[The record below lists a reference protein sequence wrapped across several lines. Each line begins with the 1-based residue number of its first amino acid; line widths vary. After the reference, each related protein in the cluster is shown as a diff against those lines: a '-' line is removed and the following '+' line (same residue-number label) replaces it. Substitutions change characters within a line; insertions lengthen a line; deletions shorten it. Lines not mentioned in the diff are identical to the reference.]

1 MDKKEI
7 DKKLKKYVSLIRE
20 EYSPKK
26 IVLYGSYA
34 RGNYTEY
41 SDIDVA
47 VIVEEIKGDFLELIT
62 RLYKLRRNIDT
73 KIEPVLLEENN
84 DRSGFLESIMESPQ
98 PTIQTAC
105 SNKSSRANSTPL
117 CSEPAIG

>member
-7 DKKLKKYVSLIRE
+7 DRKLKKYISLVKK

-84 DRSGFLESIMESPQ
+84 DRSGFLESIMKYGKV
-98 PTIQTAC
+98 IY
-105 SNKSSRANSTPL
+105 KS
-117 CSEPAIG
+117 

>member
-1 MDKKEI
+1 MDKKEV
-7 DKKLKKYVSLIRE
+7 DRKLKKYISLVKK

-41 SDIDVA
+41 SDIDIA

-84 DRSGFLESIMESPQ
+84 DRSGFLESILKYGKV
-98 PTIQTAC
+98 IY
-105 SNKSSRANSTPL
+105 KSQV
-117 CSEPAIG
+117 

>member
-7 DKKLKKYVSLIRE
+7 DRKLKKYISLVKK

-84 DRSGFLESIMESPQ
+84 DRSGFLESILEYGKV
-98 PTIQTAC
+98 IY
-105 SNKSSRANSTPL
+105 KS
-117 CSEPAIG
+117 

>member
-7 DKKLKKYVSLIRE
+7 ERKLKKYITLVRKDF
-20 EYSPKK
+20 SPKK
-26 IVLYGSYA
+26 IILYGSYA
-34 RGNYTEY
+34 RGNYTEL
-41 SDIDVA
+41 SDIDIA

-84 DRSGFLESIMESPQ
+84 DRSGFLESILEYGKV
-98 PTIQTAC
+98 IY
-105 SNKSSRANSTPL
+105 
-117 CSEPAIG
+117 SE

>member
-7 DKKLKKYVSLIRE
+7 DRKLKKYISLVKK

-41 SDIDVA
+41 SDIDIA

-84 DRSGFLESIMESPQ
+84 DKSGFLESILEYGKV
-98 PTIQTAC
+98 IY
-105 SNKSSRANSTPL
+105 KSQV
-117 CSEPAIG
+117 